1 MRPYFCLSIGR
12 SAALLARK
20 AAFRLVCS
28 TTSQSA
34 SLIRITKV
42 SRVSPALLTRM
53 SSRPNSFTA
62 ASTATP
68 GAPESAKSACIAMAW
83 PPARE
88 TSSTKLSA
96 SALRLRY
103 VIATFTPAA
112 ANSVAAARPMPRLP
126 PVTSATWSAKRSAG
140 MRGLEVGGHAGHVL
154 DIVDHRARENLL
166 DQPGQRPP
174 RANLNVGVDPELLQ
188 PLDRLGPADRA
199 GELPDHEPAHL
210 ARFLVD
216 LRIGIE
222 DLGPAQR
229 FEPDLLPGGG
239 KYPGGAGHQW
249 RMERP
254 AYRQPH
260 QALGPRGLQLRA
272 RGVQTRLAPG
282 DHHLPGGVVVGDDD
296 QAAAGGA
303 DLLHGA
309 IGKPEHGD
317 HSAGR
322 WGSRRHRRSA
332 CTDGCQRIKR
342 VQRRSRHQAGKLAH
356 AVAGEGLRFNSVGE
370 QLPHQG

>member
-1 MRPYFCLSIGR
+1 MRPYFCLSMGL

-34 SLIRITKV
+34 SLMRITRV

-62 ASTATP
+62 ASAPTA
-68 GAPESAKSACIAMAW
+68 GAPESAKSACIAMAL

-126 PVTSATWSAKRSAG
+126 PVTRATWSTKRSAG
-140 MRGLEVGGHAGHVL
+140 MRGVQEGGHAGHVL
-154 DIVDHRARENLL
+154 DIVDHRPRENLP

-174 RANLNVGVDPELLQ
+174 RANLNERVGAKLLQ

-199 GELPDHEPAHL
+199 GQLADHEPAQL

-222 DLGPAQR
+222 DLRPAQWSER
-229 FEPDLLPGGG
+229 DLVPGGG
-239 KYPGGAGHQW
+239 KHPGGADHQR
-249 RMERP
+249 RMER
-254 AYRQPH
+254 AAHRQPH
-260 QALGPRGLQLRA
+260 QALGSRGLQLRA
-272 RGVQTRLAPG
+272 DGVQPRLAPR

-296 QAAAGGA
+296 QALAGGA
-303 DLLHGA
+303 KLLHGVV
-309 IGKPEHGD
+309 GKPEHGD

-322 WGSRRHRRSA
+322 WGSRRHRRTA
-332 CTDGCQRIKR
+332 RPNRHQRIKR
-342 VQRRSRHQAGKLAH
+342 VQRPTRHQAGKLAH
-356 AVAGEGLRFNSVGE
+356 AVAGHGPWLNPIRD
-370 QLPHQG
+370 QPPK